1 MLYESTK
8 LGAHAI
14 IRKVKKWRPD
24 DFPNFSFSFSEELEQ
39 NCLFNLDI
47 PEENELLS
55 SIDLETAV
63 NKSSDDKGD
72 KVAGEKIESS
82 ASGANKQRFVNLSNA
97 SIDEIITQAE
107 TKNTKENTKW
117 AVRVFEG
124 KFYCC

>member
-1 MLYESTK
+1 M
-8 LGAHAI
+8 A
-14 IRKVKKWRPD
+14 D

-55 SIDLETAV
+55 LIDLETAV
-63 NKSSDDKGD
+63 NKSSDVTDKGD

-97 SIDEIITQAE
+97 SIDEIIMQAE
-107 TKNTKENTKW
+107 TKTTKENTKW
-117 AVRVFEG
+117 AVHVFEG